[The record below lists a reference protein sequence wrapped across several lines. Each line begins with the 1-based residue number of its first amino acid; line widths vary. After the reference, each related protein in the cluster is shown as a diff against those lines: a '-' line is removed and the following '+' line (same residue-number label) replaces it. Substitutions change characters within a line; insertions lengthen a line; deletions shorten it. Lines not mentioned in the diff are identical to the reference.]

1 MSVRKLVN
9 PMKQEKKPLQ
19 NIDKW
24 NPPTKKDPIK
34 IPRATITDNY
44 ISVPDQYIP
53 EEPPTVRTRRKNA

>member
-1 MSVRKLVN
+1 
-9 PMKQEKKPLQ
+9 MKQEKKPLQ

-24 NPPTKKDPIK
+24 NPPTKKDPIR